1 MRKKKVVDATI
12 EVQIKQLMNL
22 VTIKINKGFHRIF
35 NHNMYCLLIVKPI
48 VFPQTYMS
56 TETDRKAATTCPTMI
71 VSNEKGEQIISAIIS
86 SVLLKNARFLYKF
99 DLP

>member
-35 NHNMYCLLIVKPI
+35 NHNVYCLLIVKPI
-48 VFPQTYMS
+48 V
-56 TETDRKAATTCPTMI
+56 
-71 VSNEKGEQIISAIIS
+71 
-86 SVLLKNARFLYKF
+86 
-99 DLP
+99 